1 MDTALRPVSLAR
13 SAGDIAPDLKKE
25 SRVMT
30 HTYTGRKLKVNDELH
45 SAALSGYAGCRMMRS
60 MTEKRIYL
68 KEWRKASGKT
78 QEQVVTLLVGM
89 GDEQLPRTEASL
101 SRLENG
107 KQPYSERILLAL
119 ADIYACE
126 PWELIGRNPTKAG
139 EVVDMVRLLDEREQE
154 RVRAY
159 IEGMR
164 NSGG

>member
-1 MDTALRPVSLAR
+1 
-13 SAGDIAPDLKKE
+13 
-25 SRVMT
+25 
-30 HTYTGRKLKVNDELH
+30 
-45 SAALSGYAGCRMMRS
+45 

-78 QEQVVTLLVGM
+78 QEQVVTLLVSM